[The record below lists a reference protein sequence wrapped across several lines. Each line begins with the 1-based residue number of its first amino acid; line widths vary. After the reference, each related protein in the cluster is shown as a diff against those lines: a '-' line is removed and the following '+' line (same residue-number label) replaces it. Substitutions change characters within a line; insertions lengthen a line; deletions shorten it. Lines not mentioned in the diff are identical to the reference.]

1 MKVSVVVVIL
11 IHVSQH
17 ALAVVVQAYEGM
29 ESVLLPYHYS
39 GMFPEVPFSLVW
51 RCSDLNQTV
60 LHLLKY
66 ERGNL
71 KEQYSYSERTSM
83 KTNAPQ
89 SGDFSLTL
97 KKPQLSD
104 SNNYTC
110 NLQWENEWKETKED
124 RLTQVEL
131 QVKDD
136 EEEAEVQQGV
146 ESIQLPCK
154 ASADLPEDTTVEW
167 TYFDPQPVV
176 VHVSRNKID
185 DLQTQ
190 DRSYRDR
197 TEMNTDMSL
206 SLKYPTD
213 RDGEGFP
220 TWATALLVVFAVLLI
235 ILLGLLY
242 IFRGYFPSAQLVEV
256 DSGEESALLP
266 YKTIAHLTKNSR
278 HISVMWKKADSNQ
291 LIVHK
296 YGSGE
301 PDKQDQIYR
310 NRTEMKKHWLRTGDF
325 SLTLKHP
332 TAQDTNE
339 YLCIVYNKNKVL
351 KEKRVVLKVK
361 VQQVEGDSG
370 KESVPLPMKTT
381 LHIEDVSQVTVEWT
395 DNRNRK
401 VHVYEDGSDRTN
413 EQDDEYTNRTEMKED
428 PLRTGDL
435 SLTLKHPTDQDTG
448 IYTCTVYNRDKQI
461 LRRKQVDLKV
471 KGQQV
476 EVEDGA
482 WSALLPFRT
491 TPDLPQDATVVWMRY
506 TNDREYILVHVYEK
520 YAQLNQQDNRYKD
533 RTKMNEDPWTT
544 GDFSLTLNDLQQD
557 DSGRYGCAVIR
568 DGVTLRLKTVDLKVK
583 AQQVEVE
590 VSSGVGS
597 VLLPFKTTL
606 HIEDVS
612 QVTVEWT
619 ACCDKKVHM
628 YEDGSDRTNEQDDE
642 YTNRTEMKED
652 PLRTGDLSLTLK
664 HPTDQDTHIYTCI
677 VYNRDNQILRRKRV
691 YLWVIGQQVEVEE
704 GASSALLPFRTTPDL
719 PQDATVVWLYCT
731 DDRNFIPVHM
741 YRKSALL
748 GQQDDRYKNRTKM
761 NEDPWKTGDL
771 SLTLNDLQQDDFG
784 RYECEVVRGRVP
796 LRRKVLDLKVKVQCS
811 DAGQR
816 SFVSPSSVS
825 SADRSQITYQFP
837 PIREDE
843 AEAAV

>member
-213 RDGEGFP
+213 RDGGMYICTVYREGDVLRSKVLLQVVQEGFP

-461 LRRKQVDLKV
+461 LRRKQ
-471 KGQQV
+471 
-476 EVEDGA
+476 
-482 WSALLPFRT
+482 
-491 TPDLPQDATVVWMRY
+491 
-506 TNDREYILVHVYEK
+506 
-520 YAQLNQQDNRYKD
+520 
-533 RTKMNEDPWTT
+533 
-544 GDFSLTLNDLQQD
+544 
-557 DSGRYGCAVIR
+557 
-568 DGVTLRLKTVDLKVK
+568 VDLKVK